1 MRPNPMQF
9 NPLPND
15 KILHKSKLKAV
26 ADNKINVAEKLKTV
40 LGRME
45 NIVGK
50 EENAGYQAFENN
62 ISFTHIVFKS
72 LH

>member
-1 MRPNPMQF
+1 MQF

-40 LGRME
+40 LEGWKTLWVKKKMLVTRLL
-45 NIVGK
+45 K
-50 EENAGYQAFENN
+50 T
-62 ISFTHIVFKS
+62 ISPLLILFSKAYIKTQDW
-72 LH
+72 